1 MSSKLRLSSSLSA
14 EATQTIYPKPISSPP
29 LKKQKMS
36 VTQTYYLAHTARGK
50 LSQEASRADHDLRLL
65 VGHAN
70 LLDSLMLELADAEQ
84 EQERW
89 FNQSVKGAAKS
100 SEEPKHIEWADTI
113 VEDPAEDWDVED
125 AESSDSESDSD
136 SESEEN
142 ENEDE
147 DEDEDFDMASAIPLR
162 KITSPSPRVT
172 VTSIEVD
179 DDDEYEDEEED
190 YNDLALTRTSSFSP
204 PELSHDSDDSE
215 DESMPPSPPQPS
227 LQYSEKQK
235 QQIATSFYEH
245 TQASQAPLSLTS
257 SESASFFEEGYFLPQ
272 RTSNTM
278 VSAC

>member
-1 MSSKLRLSSSLSA
+1 MPSKLIQSSSLA
-14 EATQTIYPKPISSPP
+14 IEATHSVYPKSISSPP
-29 LKKQKMS
+29 QKKQKMS
-36 VTQTYYLAHTARGK
+36 VTQTYYLAHTARSK

-70 LLDSLMLELADAEQ
+70 LLDSLMMELADAEQ

-113 VEDPAEDWDVED
+113 VEDPAEDWYAED

-136 SESEEN
+136 SESEP
-142 ENEDE
+142 
-147 DEDEDFDMASAIPLR
+147 EDEDFDMASAIPLR
-162 KITSPSPRVT
+162 KVTSPAPTVT

-179 DDDEYEDEEED
+179 DDEEYEDDEED
-190 YNDLALTRTSSFSP
+190 YNGLALTRTSSFSP

-215 DESMPPSPPQPS
+215 DESMPPSPPQPT

-245 TQASQAPLSLTS
+245 SKVAQASLPLTS

-278 VSAC
+278 ISAC

>member
-1 MSSKLRLSSSLSA
+1 MSSKLRQSSSLST
-14 EATQTIYPKPISSPP
+14 EVTQTIYPKPISSPP

-36 VTQTYYLAHTARGK
+36 VTQTYYLAHTARSK
-50 LSQEASRADHDLRLL
+50 LSHEASRADHDLRLL

-70 LLDSLMLELADAEQ
+70 LLDSLMLELADAEK

-100 SEEPKHIEWADTI
+100 SEEPMHIEWADTI

-142 ENEDE
+142 DDE
-147 DEDEDFDMASAIPLR
+147 DEDEDFDMASAMPLR
-162 KITSPSPRVT
+162 KISSPSPRVT
-172 VTSIEVD
+172 VTSIEVN
-179 DDDEYEDEEED
+179 DDDEYEDDEED

-245 TQASQAPLSLTS
+245 TPTSQAPLSLTS

-278 VSAC
+278 